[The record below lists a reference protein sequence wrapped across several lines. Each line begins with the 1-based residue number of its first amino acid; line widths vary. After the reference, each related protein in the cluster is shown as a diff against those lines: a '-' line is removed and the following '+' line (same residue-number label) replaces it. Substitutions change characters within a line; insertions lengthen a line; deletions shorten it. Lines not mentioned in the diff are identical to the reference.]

1 MIGTGCALVFGR
13 HETKQHHAL
22 EYSVP
27 KILSPYLARYLADV
41 RLRFPAADCH
51 DGLWASAKGGPM
63 TDVAIADR
71 VGLMTEERFGHAI
84 NLHLFRDCAATTMAH
99 RAPEQILEV
108 GGILGDS
115 DPRTV
120 EKHYNQASMLDASR
134 RYQGMLDDIV
144 DDLARAEDE
153 RSPYRRL

>member
-1 MIGTGCALVFGR
+1 M
-13 HETKQHHAL
+13 
-22 EYSVP
+22 
-27 KILSPYLARYLADV
+27 
-41 RLRFPAADCH
+41 
-51 DGLWASAKGGPM
+51 
-63 TDVAIADR
+63 
-71 VGLMTEERFGHAI
+71 
-84 NLHLFRDCAATTMAH
+84 
-99 RAPEQILEV
+99 QILEV

-134 RYQGMLDDIV
+134 RYQVMLDDIV